1 MHDSHCTFALE
12 TAACLWE
19 AVMDL
24 RDNPASLPGDIE
36 RALQIRASFEAVGA
50 ATMRSTVIGWTS
62 AVDGDWSSVADD
74 YLGGFDWDF
83 VPDWIIRHVDWSDP
97 FHPMIQHRFGQ
108 FSASA
113 SGGEGAGNGC
123 DEDVAANPETSMT
136 FPATIKTTVG
146 QSLITKIGRFFNG
159 TVSDCLTETIQN
171 SRRAGATHIE
181 IAKIEKNDRP
191 VLLIRDDGRGIAEPA
206 KFLTLG
212 DSGWN
217 EAIAHSEDPAG
228 MGVFSLAGRH
238 VTVRSHAAEL
248 GAAWQVTITPDAW
261 ESGQPLDLVPSS
273 LAKGTEIEI
282 DLPESWA
289 SALEQAVKDA
299 ARFCPVSISFNGN
312 RLHRESFLREAT
324 RTEEWNGCSIG
335 IFVDERSPHREK
347 PRINFHGLTVPCSL
361 PHICDADGSR
371 GWYAKVDIVDAPTLQ
386 LVLPA
391 RKEVVQNAAL
401 DALREACE
409 AAIYRAIACEGHHR
423 LSHAQWLR
431 ATSLGIVLPE
441 AAPWLSA
448 WAPRTAEMDSIF
460 LGERVAGEPMILM
473 PSDEPHIEQCAG
485 RTIASGHLLRARPVH
500 PKGEFAGYSWYD
512 ALPRMLGCSF
522 RVEREPDDIFDY
534 TDGAQLPPSLVS
546 GRVDAITLELA
557 VQKAGGADEP
567 AEILGL
573 PTDVLIVPGECW
585 SGLEEVSILLTA
597 DCAITPTQLASLL
610 EKACFWP
617 SDDSDADSY
626 ETQQVA
632 FEMQARFAANMLLLG
647 EDAAVIERV
656 REAMRE
662 HVSWLI
668 PKDRAITMHAVN
680 HKVEAAFVDPGV
692 SEPTVA

>member
-1 MHDSHCTFALE
+1 
-12 TAACLWE
+12 
-19 AVMDL
+19 MDL

-36 RALQIRASFEAVGA
+36 RALQIRAAFEAIGA
-50 ATMRSTVIGWTS
+50 AAIRSTVIGWTDI
-62 AVDGDWSSVADD
+62 VDADWSSIADD
-74 YLGGFDWDF
+74 YLGCFDWDF

-97 FHPMIQHRFGQ
+97 FHPIARHRISR
-108 FSASA
+108 FSEEASPD
-113 SGGEGAGNGC
+113 GGEGAGNGC
-123 DEDVAANPETSMT
+123 DEDVAANAETSMT

-212 DSGWN
+212 DSGWS
-217 EAIAHSEDPAG
+217 EAVARSEDPAG

-261 ESGQPLDLVPSS
+261 ESGKLLDLVPSS

-289 SALEQAVKDA
+289 SALDQAVKDA
-299 ARFCPVSISFNGN
+299 ARFCPVPISFDGN
-312 RLHRESFLREAT
+312 RLPRESFLAEAT
-324 RTEEWNGCSIG
+324 RTEEWNGCKIG

-361 PHICDADGSR
+361 PHICDTDGSR

-409 AAIYRAIACEGHHR
+409 AAIYRTIACEGHHR

-431 ATSLGIVLPE
+431 AKSLGIVLPE

-485 RTIASGHLLRARPVH
+485 RAIASGHLLRARPVH
-500 PKGEFAGYSWYD
+500 PKGEFVGYSWYD

-522 RVEREPDDIFDY
+522 RIEREPDDIFDY
-534 TDGAQLPPSLVS
+534 TDGAQLPPSIVS

-557 VQKAGGADEP
+557 VQRAGGADQP

-585 SGLEEVSILLTA
+585 SGLEEVSIFLTA
-597 DCAITPTQLASLL
+597 DCAITPLQLATLL
-610 EKACFWP
+610 EDACFWP
-617 SDDSDADSY
+617 SEDSDADSY
-626 ETQQVA
+626 ETQQAA

-647 EDAAVIERV
+647 EDAAIIERV

-680 HKVEAAFVDPGV
+680 HKVEAAFVDPDAP
-692 SEPTVA
+692 ELTVA